1 MNSRFFLS
9 SILYKQINITMKQKI
24 YLQTLLL
31 FCLLLI
37 SESTQSKSKQ
47 VPQPLKVGYSVG
59 INGITAEKMKYAK
72 AVGITCIETSLNAI
86 VEKGKYSEEE
96 IIRRVKAA
104 KAIADEAGI
113 QIWSIHMPFGND
125 GDLSQADENERKSVV
140 DYHKSVLKYCRIL
153 KPKIILFH
161 PSFYLGLNE
170 RGVRM
175 NQMIQSA
182 IELNKEVKKIGA
194 KMVIENML
202 GYELLRDKNRERP
215 LCRTVDEMMT
225 IMNRLPKNIYAA
237 VDMNHI
243 KNPEKLIRALGKRL
257 KSVHVSDGDGK
268 KECHYF
274 PCSGKGE
281 NNWIDILS
289 ALNEVN
295 YKGPFMYESQ
305 YPDVKDLVSCYQT
318 LYEQYI
324 STIKR

>member
-1 MNSRFFLS
+1 MRQKTFLQ
-9 SILYKQINITMKQKI
+9 ILLIS
-24 YLQTLLL
+24 
-31 FCLLLI
+31 CLLLV
-37 SESTQSKSKQ
+37 SVNSQSKLKQ
-47 VPQPLKVGYSVG
+47 VPKPLKVGYSVG
-59 INGITAEKMKYAK
+59 INGITPEKMQYAK
-72 AVGITCIETSLNAI
+72 SVGVTCIEVSLNAI
-86 VEKGKYSEEE
+86 LEKGKYSEEE

-104 KAIADEAGI
+104 KAITDEAGI
-113 QIWSIHMPFGND
+113 EIWSIHMPFGNNI
-125 GDLSQADENERKSVV
+125 DLSKANESERRSVV
-140 DYHKSVLKYCRIL
+140 EYHKSVLKYCQIL
-153 KPKIILFH
+153 KPEIILFH

-170 RGVRM
+170 REIRM

-182 IELNKEVKKIGA
+182 IELNKEVRKIGA

-202 GYELLRDKNRERP
+202 GYELLKDKNRERP

-268 KECHYF
+268 NECHYF

-281 NNWIDILS
+281 NNWVDILS
-289 ALNEVN
+289 ALNKAN

-305 YPDVKDLVSCYQT
+305 YPDVKELVSCYQT
-318 LYEQYI
+318 LYDEYI
-324 STIKR
+324 STIKQ

>member
-1 MNSRFFLS
+1 
-9 SILYKQINITMKQKI
+9 MKQKI
-24 YLQTLLL
+24 YLQSLLL

-59 INGITAEKMKYAK
+59 INGITLEKMKYAK

-104 KAIADEAGI
+104 KAITDEAGI

-125 GDLSQADENERKSVV
+125 VDLSKADENERKSVV
-140 DYHKSVLKYCRIL
+140 EYHKSVLKYCRIL

-170 RGVRM
+170 RDVRM
-175 NQMIQSA
+175 SQMIQSA

-215 LCRTVDEMMT
+215 LCRTVNEMMT

-243 KNPEKLIRALGKRL
+243 KNPEKLIQALGKRL

-281 NNWIDILS
+281 NNWVDILS